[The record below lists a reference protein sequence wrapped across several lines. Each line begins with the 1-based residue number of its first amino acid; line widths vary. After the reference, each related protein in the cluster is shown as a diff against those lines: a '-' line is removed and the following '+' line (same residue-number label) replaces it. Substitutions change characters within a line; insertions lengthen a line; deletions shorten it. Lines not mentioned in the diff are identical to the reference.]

1 MTVSRLAA
9 LGACTIGIT
18 ALGVAAPAG
27 AATIPGCGD
36 EPVDGTITV
45 SGGVCELTFTAS
57 GAYSWTL
64 PTGVSGLYGLLV
76 GAGGGAY
83 ATGVDQ
89 GYAGTAGSVRYVDYT
104 AASAGDVISGVVGAG
119 GNSSTTPTDGAD
131 TTSTLSAVLSV
142 ADGGAAS
149 TSNYCSI
156 EGNFSVYVGVGDG
169 AGGPVPLA
177 AGGDCVD
184 SYAPGI
190 NPSADLVDSYSTAR
204 PSIFASLNATFGL
217 GGRVVGTTS
226 TIASDAAIAGTGQ
239 GADVQFSNPPA
250 RILTF
255 NSVGGSGR
263 AVFRYAAVGGA
274 VSPAAGPALAATG
287 TDTTGALAGSA
298 TVIGLGALLL
308 AVARRRGGRRTAA

>member
-1 MTVSRLAA
+1 MTASRLAA
-9 LGACTIGIT
+9 LGACTLGIT

-36 EPVDGTITV
+36 EPVGGTITV
-45 SGGVCELTFTAS
+45 SGGVCELTFATP

-64 PTGVSGLYGLLV
+64 PSGVSGLYGLLV

-83 ATGVDQ
+83 ANGVDQ
-89 GYAGTAGSVRYVDYT
+89 GYAGTAGNVRYVDYT
-104 AASAGDVISGVVGAG
+104 AASAGDVVSGAVGAG
-119 GNSSTTPTDGAD
+119 GSSSTTPTDGED
-131 TTSTLSAVLSV
+131 TSATLSAVQSI

-149 TSNYCSI
+149 NSNYCSI
-156 EGNFSVYVGVGDG
+156 EGNFSVYVGDGDG
-169 AGGPVPLA
+169 AGGAVPLA
-177 AGGDCVD
+177 PGGDCVA

-190 NPSADLVDSYSTAR
+190 NPSADAVDSYSTAR
-204 PSIFASLNATFGL
+204 PAIFSTLNSTFGS

-255 NSVGGSGR
+255 NSIGGSGR

-274 VSPAAGPALAATG
+274 AAPAAGPALAATG
-287 TDTTGALAGSA
+287 VNGGEALAGSA
-298 TVIGLGALLL
+298 VALALGAALLG
-308 AVARRRGGRRTAA
+308 VARGRRERASA